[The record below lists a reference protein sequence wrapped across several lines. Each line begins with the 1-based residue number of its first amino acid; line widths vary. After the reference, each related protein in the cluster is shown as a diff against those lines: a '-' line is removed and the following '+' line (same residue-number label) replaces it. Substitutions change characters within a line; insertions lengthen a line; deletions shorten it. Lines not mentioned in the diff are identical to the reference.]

1 MKIIYRI
8 LDDLSPSQVKLRSV
22 SRPPEGLHDMF
33 INEKG
38 QVEKRKGYAKYNTDE
53 IEEGGEPI

>member
-1 MKIIYRI
+1 MKQIYRI

-22 SRPPEGLHDMF
+22 SRPPEGLYNMF